1 MSLLTFLPLNFI
13 SSQVRLIFLYHFKY
27 LKRFKIW
34 LNFIVSRHHQ
44 ENCEKESSYKFNI
57 IIRRNNW
64 FLNSNAIEFLKTC
77 GMPAVFQLPASH
89 VLPYRLVFCFASC
102 RELFW
107 HVICTSWKINSLQNV
122 NDFTCFK
129 FISNRVFP
137 VKKQSTL
144 QVFRLH

>member
-1 MSLLTFLPLNFI
+1 
-13 SSQVRLIFLYHFKY
+13 
-27 LKRFKIW
+27 
-34 LNFIVSRHHQ
+34 
-44 ENCEKESSYKFNI
+44 
-57 IIRRNNW
+57 
-64 FLNSNAIEFLKTC
+64 
-77 GMPAVFQLPASH
+77 MPAVFQLPASH

-137 VKKQSTL
+137 VKSSQLCKCFDYIKVKASFILLSYTAQTSFFWQYIENGPAKINRVWHEFSPCKGIAKKL
-144 QVFRLH
+144 KSNYRLLSFSKFIKRL